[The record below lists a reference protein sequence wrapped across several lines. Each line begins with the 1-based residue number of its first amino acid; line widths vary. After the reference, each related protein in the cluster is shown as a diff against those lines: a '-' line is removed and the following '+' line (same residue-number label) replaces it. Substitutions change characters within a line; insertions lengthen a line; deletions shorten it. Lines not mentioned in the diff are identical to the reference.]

1 MYFHKVFLPFFES
14 SLKIFN
20 NCIPTKAEIDEKR
33 KCKDAVNK
41 YLQQLLNDLILHLQ
55 LHLEGVNILEV

>member
-33 KCKDAVNK
+33 KSKDAVNK
-41 YLQQLLNDLILHLQ
+41 YL
-55 LHLEGVNILEV
+55 